1 MVKRSL
7 GRRLPCW
14 ALTCLGLIGAA
25 LLAPWLTGCSEGGRS
40 GGHAATFQEE
50 ELGSEET
57 LAETAVEVPAGAPV
71 VAFLGDS
78 IAAGYQLSASEAFP
92 AVLQREL
99 ARDGRPFKLVN
110 AGVSGDTSAG
120 GLRRVDWVL
129 RQKPEVLVI
138 ELGGND
144 GLRGQSAVALEEN
157 LRGIVQHARA
167 AGAKVLLLGLQLPP
181 SLGLDY
187 VRDVEAVYP
196 RLAAEL
202 DVAFV
207 PHFMQGVGGV
217 ADLNLADGLHPSP
230 EGHRHIAERIAP
242 VLGALLDGLAN

>member
-1 MVKRSL
+1 MQVGGGIVKRSL
-7 GRRLPCW
+7 GRRLPV
-14 ALTCLGLIGAA
+14 GLLGAA
-25 LLAPWLTGCSEGGRS
+25 LLAPWMAGCSEGSRD
-40 GGHAATFQEE
+40 GGHAAAFQEE
-50 ELGSEET
+50 DLGAEET
-57 LAETAVEVPAGAPV
+57 LAEGAVEVPAGAPV

-78 IAAGYQLSASEAFP
+78 IAAGYQLSSSEAFP
-92 AVLQREL
+92 AALQREL
-99 ARDGRPFKLVN
+99 ARDGRPFRLVN

-144 GLRGQSAVALEEN
+144 GLRGQSAVALEDN
-157 LRGIVQHARA
+157 LRGIVERARA
-167 AGAKVLLLGLQLPP
+167 AGAKVLLLGQQLPP

-187 VRDVEAVYP
+187 VHDFEAVYP

-207 PHFMQGVGGV
+207 PQFMLGVGGV
-217 ADLNLADGLHPSP
+217 ADLNLADGLHPTA
-230 EGHRHIAERIAP
+230 EGHRRIAERIAP

>member
-7 GRRLPCW
+7 GRRMPCW
-14 ALTCLGLIGAA
+14 ALNCAGLICAA
-25 LLAPWLTGCSEGGRS
+25 LLAPWVAGCSDGGRS
-40 GGHAATFQEE
+40 GGHAAAFQAED
-50 ELGSEET
+50 LGTEET
-57 LAETAVEVPAGAPV
+57 LAEGAVAVPAGAPV

-78 IAAGYQLSASEAFP
+78 ISAGYQLSANEAFP

-99 ARDGRPFKLVN
+99 AHEGRPFKLVN

-129 RQKPEVLVI
+129 RQKPAVLVI

-144 GLRGQSAVALEEN
+144 GLRGLSAVALEDN
-157 LRGIVQHARA
+157 LRGIAQHARD

-187 VRDVEAVYP
+187 VHDIEAIYP

-207 PHFMQGVGGV
+207 PQFMQGVGGV
-217 ADLNLADGLHPSP
+217 ADLNLADGLHPTA
-230 EGHRHIAERIAP
+230 EGHRRIAERIAP
-242 VLGALLDGLAN
+242 VLGALLDGRAN